1 MNAVLSIF
9 LLTYCVSF
17 NTLLSFFRVGK
28 VFNIYEI
35 NLFIYGLWDL
45 YLNKDILPSLLSE
58 GYKKSFFYFPVVF
71 KSTKCSFILV
81 VCIILNS
88 CDKGAYLHVFPNV
101 QPIVSDK
108 SKIVHFNPNDVRYHL
123 SKIQKF
129 IILDSLSGQSY
140 LPISALTS
148 HYFIFTV
155 YTALQSILISSMESS
170 PFLSSPPNCS
180 AVFFSF
186 IVILE

>member
-1 MNAVLSIF
+1 MDRETWFCGSWGCKESDTTEWLNWTELWMRLNIFYNFINHSYLLFCKLPIHWLSHFSCFLLLGKICENAMMMNAVLSIF

-17 NTLLSFFRVGK
+17 NTLLSFFPWGK
-28 VFNIYEI
+28 VSNIYEI

-101 QPIVSDK
+101 
-108 SKIVHFNPNDVRYHL
+108 
-123 SKIQKF
+123 
-129 IILDSLSGQSY
+129 
-140 LPISALTS
+140 
-148 HYFIFTV
+148 
-155 YTALQSILISSMESS
+155 
-170 PFLSSPPNCS
+170 
-180 AVFFSF
+180 
-186 IVILE
+186 

>member
-101 QPIVSDK
+101 QPIVSDQ

-140 LPISALTS
+140 LPISAPVRFLGWEDPLEKEMATYS
-148 HYFIFTV
+148 SVLAWEIPWTEE
-155 YTALQSILISSMESS
+155 TGRLQSMGSQSWT
-170 PFLSSPPNCS
+170 
-180 AVFFSF
+180 
-186 IVILE
+186 